1 MARILVVDDEPSL
14 VDTIRYNL
22 KREGHEVSVAYDGVE
37 ALEVARRWRPDL
49 IVLDVML
56 PKLDGF
62 EVCRTLRSETTSPIL
77 MLTAKAS
84 EIDKVVGLEIGADDY
99 LAKPFS
105 FRELIAR
112 VRASLRRVQM
122 LRAEPR
128 PPEPVEEQLTAGD
141 LVVDLARH
149 EVTRAGRP
157 IALKPKEF
165 DLLAYL
171 MRNRGRVLTRDIL
184 LQNLWGYEYDGG
196 TRTVDVHIRGLREKI
211 ENDPSH
217 PDLIQTVRGVGYR
230 FKD

>member
-1 MARILVVDDEPSL
+1 MVDDEPSL

-22 KREGHEVSVAYDGVE
+22 KREGHEVSVAYDGLE
-37 ALEVARRWRPDL
+37 ALEVARRLRPDL

-105 FRELIAR
+105 FRELLAR

-128 PPEPVEEQLTAGD
+128 PATPAEEQLTAGD

-211 ENDPSH
+211 EADPSH
-217 PDLIQTVRGVGYR
+217 PELIQTVRGVGYR

>member
-22 KREGHEVSVAYDGVE
+22 KREGHDVSVAYDGLE
-37 ALEVARRWRPDL
+37 ALEVARRLRPDL

-105 FRELIAR
+105 FRELLAR

-122 LRAEPR
+122 LRAEPQTSTD
-128 PPEPVEEQLTAGD
+128 EQLTAGD
-141 LVVDLARH
+141 LTVDLARH

-171 MRNRGRVLTRDIL
+171 MRNRGRVLTRDVL

-211 ENDPSH
+211 EDDPGR

-230 FKD
+230 FKA

>member
-1 MARILVVDDEPSL
+1 LARILVVDDEPSL

-22 KREGHEVSVAYDGVE
+22 KREGHDVSVAYDGLE
-37 ALEVARRWRPDL
+37 ALDVARRLRPDL

-56 PKLDGF
+56 PKMDGF
-62 EVCRTLRSETTSPIL
+62 EVCRTLRNETTSPIL

-105 FRELIAR
+105 FRELLAR
-112 VRASLRRVQM
+112 VRALLRRVQM

-128 PPEPVEEQLTAGD
+128 PLTAADEQLTSGD

-149 EVTRAGRP
+149 EVTRAGRL

-171 MRNRGRVLTRDIL
+171 MRNRGRVLTRDVL

-196 TRTVDVHIRGLREKI
+196 TRTVDVHVRGLREKI
-211 ENDPSH
+211 EDDPSR
-217 PDLIQTVRGVGYR
+217 PELIQTVRGVGYR
-230 FKD
+230 FKA

>member
-1 MARILVVDDEPSL
+1 L

-22 KREGHEVSVAYDGVE
+22 KREGHEVSVAYDGLE
-37 ALEVARRWRPDL
+37 ALEVARRLRPDL

-105 FRELIAR
+105 FRELLAR

-128 PPEPVEEQLTAGD
+128 PAPLVEEQLTAGD

-157 IALKPKEF
+157 ITLKPKEF

-211 ENDPSH
+211 EADPSH

>member
-22 KREGHEVSVAYDGVE
+22 KREGHEVSVAYDGLE
-37 ALEVARRWRPDL
+37 ALEVARRLRPDL

-105 FRELIAR
+105 FRELLAR

-128 PPEPVEEQLTAGD
+128 PAPLVEEQLTAGD

-157 IALKPKEF
+157 ITLKPKEF

-211 ENDPSH
+211 EADPSH

>member
-1 MARILVVDDEPSL
+1 MARILVVDDEQSL
-14 VDTIRYNL
+14 VETIRYSLN
-22 KREGHEVSVAYDGVE
+22 RDGHDVSVAYDGIE
-37 ALEVARRWRPDL
+37 ALDVARRQRPDL

-62 EVCRTLRSETTSPIL
+62 EVCRTLRSETTAPIL
-77 MLTAKAS
+77 MLTARAS

-105 FRELIAR
+105 LRELLAR

-122 LRAEPR
+122 LRAESKGAPDER
-128 PPEPVEEQLTAGD
+128 LMAGD
-141 LVVDLARH
+141 LLIDLARH
-149 EVTRAGRP
+149 EVWRGERP

-171 MRNRGRVLTRDIL
+171 VRNRGRVLTRDVL

-211 ENDPSH
+211 EDDPSR
-217 PDLIQTVRGVGYR
+217 PNLIETVRGVGYR
-230 FKD
+230 FRA

>member
-1 MARILVVDDEPSL
+1 MARILVVDDEQSL
-14 VDTIRYNL
+14 VETIRYSLN
-22 KREGHEVSVAYDGVE
+22 RDGHDVSVAYDGIE
-37 ALEVARRWRPDL
+37 ALDVARRQRPDL

-62 EVCRTLRSETTSPIL
+62 EVCRTLRSETTAPIL
-77 MLTAKAS
+77 MLTARAS

-105 FRELIAR
+105 LRELLAR

-122 LRAEPR
+122 LRAESKGAPDER
-128 PPEPVEEQLTAGD
+128 LMAGE
-141 LVVDLARH
+141 LLIDLARH
-149 EVTRAGRP
+149 EVWRGERP

-171 MRNRGRVLTRDIL
+171 VRNRGRVLTRDVL

-211 ENDPSH
+211 EDDPSR
-217 PDLIQTVRGVGYR
+217 PNLIETVRGVGYR
-230 FKD
+230 FRA

>member
-1 MARILVVDDEPSL
+1 VARILVVDDEPAL

-22 KREGHEVSVAYDGVE
+22 KREGHEVSVAYDGLE
-37 ALEVARRWRPDL
+37 ALEVARRQQPDL

-62 EVCRTLRSETTSPIL
+62 EVCRQLRAETTSPIL

-122 LRAEPR
+122 LRAEAR
-128 PPEPVEEQLTAGD
+128 PAGPVDEQLVAGD
-141 LVVDLARH
+141 LVVDLGRH
-149 EVTRAGRP
+149 EVRKAGQP
-157 IALKPKEF
+157 IPLKPKEF

-171 MRNRGRVLTRDIL
+171 MRNRGRVLTRDVL

-196 TRTVDVHIRGLREKI
+196 TRTVDVHVRGLREKI
-211 ENDPSH
+211 EDDPST
-217 PDLIQTVRGVGYR
+217 PYWIQTVRGVGYR
-230 FKD
+230 FRA